1 MFGTLV
7 EVEGA
12 GERRWGRLAGARR
25 GPMGRLRGFSGRPL
39 RGFGYSFSWETEPTD
54 YVSMPGT
61 DAQPGAAPGVV
72 SAGTAAA
79 PDYLTAVLDT
89 LKAVAPGVLGVVQ
102 AAVNRG
108 VAGQAGSCPPGYSFW
123 SPITGRCFRTAQE
136 MGAADA
142 AVQQA
147 QSQYGGGSN
156 TMLLV
161 GAGLLGAVG
170 LFLALKK

>member
-12 GERRWGRLAGARR
+12 GERRWGRLHGARMGR
-25 GPMGRLRGFSGRPL
+25 HMPMGRLRGYGRPVHL
-39 RGFGYSFSWETEPTD
+39 GSFGAENPTWVFD
-54 YVSMPGT
+54 SEGNVTMGDTP
-61 DAQPGAAPGVV
+61 AA
-72 SAGTAAA
+72 S
-79 PDYLTAVLDT
+79 PDYLTAILDT

-108 VAGQAGSCPPGYSFW
+108 VQGQAGQCPPGYSFW

-142 AVQQA
+142 AVQSA
-147 QSQYGGGSN
+147 QGQYMGGGSGTN
-156 TMLLV
+156 TMLI
-161 GAGLLGAVG
+161 AGAVGLGVLG